1 MLRSKRLEVVLTMEQ
16 RREKETLEKLADAR
30 RYWESQQQRLN
41 ELRNYHTDYREQIRR
56 SQQGVVQVSQ
66 LQGWQAFIAQL
77 DQLILRQ
84 ERQVAQAA
92 GKMEECRQAWL
103 QAYERRRGMEKYIA
117 RCRDQEQRER
127 DIREQKQLDD
137 AANRLAARR
146 R

>member
-1 MLRSKRLEVVLTMEQ
+1 MLRSRRLEVVLTMEQ
-16 RREKETLEKLADAR
+16 RRENEALERLAEAR
-30 RYWESQQQRLN
+30 RNWEAQQQRLN
-41 ELRNYHTDYREQIRR
+41 ELKNYHTDYREQIRR

-84 ERQVAQAA
+84 ERLVAQAA

-103 QAYERRRGMEKYIA
+103 QAYERRRGMEKYII

-127 DIREQKQLDD
+127 DIREQKLLDD
-137 AANRLAARR
+137 AANRQAARR

>member
-1 MLRSKRLEVVLTMEQ
+1 MLRSRRLEVVLTMEQ
-16 RREKETLEKLADAR
+16 RRENQALETLAEAR
-30 RYWESQQQRLN
+30 RNWEAQQQRLN
-41 ELRNYHTDYREQIRR
+41 ELKNYHTDYREQIRR

-84 ERQVAQAA
+84 ERLVAQAA

-103 QAYERRRGMEKYIA
+103 QTYERRRGMEKYII

-127 DIREQKQLDD
+127 DIREQKLLDD
-137 AANRLAARR
+137 AANRQAARR